1 MKINT
6 IIESQKEISFTPED
20 VSCVYVG
27 KPNCCMCGC
36 SGDYFYTSKNAAKAG
51 QDRGYEVTEDE
62 INDAKVNTVLELFE
76 QSGRI
81 ENIYDYIFTKIIGGK
96 RYTIYL
102 IK

>member
-36 SGDYFYTSKNAAKAG
+36 SGDYFYTSKNAAKAS
-51 QDRGYEVTEDE
+51 QDRGYEVTKNE
-62 INDAKVNTVLELFE
+62 INDAKVNTVLGLFKQGE
-76 QSGRI
+76 CI
-81 ENIYDYIFTKIIGGK
+81 ENIDDYIFTKIISE
-96 RYTIYL
+96 RQYTIYL